1 MPDYKHLQLAT
12 GQGANGPATLVRL
25 TDSKLIKHEV
35 IFGLRDELLGLVDEG
50 HKRLVLNFAIV
61 ESFSTET
68 LNSLIMLDDKLAKA
82 GGKQRLCCIR
92 TLIHSVFEITRL
104 NEKFVIKATEE
115 EALADF

>member
-1 MPDYKHLQLAT
+1 MPAYKHLQLAE

-25 TDSKLIKHEV
+25 TDRQLIKHEM
-35 IFGLRDELLGLVDEG
+35 IFGLRDELLSLVDEG
-50 HKRLVLNFAIV
+50 HRRLILNFAIV

-68 LNSLIMLDDKLAKA
+68 LNSLIMLDDKLTKA
-82 GGKQRLCCIR
+82 GGQQRLCCIR
-92 TLIHSVFEITRL
+92 KLIYSVFEITRL